1 MKNRVEPEVSLIDF
15 KTIKENVERRLH
27 RRRSR
32 SSPSTESMIKEED
45 MEKDE
50 RFASLGTEV
59 GIAPGM
65 KRWNHENVEG
75 ISQTTVYKQ
84 RKRSEGV
91 NEGHLGSYT
100 NKQQRK
106 GNVTEKNKSQDDET
120 ADDFDKHEGKAA
132 QGVQRYHSVKKAAS
146 KWMHLRSS
154 QREIRQAL
162 KKFEVLNL
170 RELFE
175 GGFLKK
181 RGKLINDV
189 TGILDEDIDGLVL
202 ESDESSDERTRL
214 AEIKSKELIHYFVSL
229 AKNKDREKTV
239 NLDFVEALIKD
250 GADPNRGDKYGQ
262 TVLHEVARVWHPD
275 VARFLMERGN
285 NVKIVCTSFSSNV
298 TCFLHIN

>member
-15 KTIKENVERRLH
+15 KTIKENVERRLR

-32 SSPSTESMIKEED
+32 SSPSTESTIKEED
-45 MEKDE
+45 IQKDE
-50 RFASLGTEV
+50 RFATLGTEV
-59 GIAPGM
+59 ETVPNSM
-65 KRWNHENVEG
+65 LRNLENVDG
-75 ISQTTVYKQ
+75 VSQRTVYKQ
-84 RKRSEGV
+84 RKRSQGF
-91 NEGHLGSYT
+91 NEEHLGSYK

-106 GNVTEKNKSQDDET
+106 ENVTVENKSQDDET
-120 ADDFDKHEGKAA
+120 ADDSEIPEGKAA
-132 QGVQRYHSVKKAAS
+132 QGVKRYHSVKKAAS

-162 KKFEVLNL
+162 KQFEVLNL
-170 RELFE
+170 KELFE

-181 RGKLINDV
+181 RGKMINDV
-189 TGILDEDIDGLVL
+189 TGILDEDIDGLML
-202 ESDESSDERTRL
+202 ESDKSNNERTRL

-239 NLDFVEALIKD
+239 NLDFVETLMKD

-285 NVKIVCTSFSSNV
+285 NVDIV
-298 TCFLHIN
+298 

>member
-15 KTIKENVERRLH
+15 KTIKENVERRLR

-45 MEKDE
+45 IEKDE
-50 RFASLGTEV
+50 RFATLGTEV
-59 GIAPGM
+59 ETVPNS
-65 KRWNHENVEG
+65 KLRNHENVEG
-75 ISQTTVYKQ
+75 VSQKTVYKQ
-84 RKRSEGV
+84 RKRSQGFQ
-91 NEGHLGSYT
+91 EGHLGSYK
-100 NKQQRK
+100 NIKRK
-106 GNVTEKNKSQDDET
+106 ENVTVESKSQDDET
-120 ADDFDKHEGKAA
+120 ADDSEIHEGRAA
-132 QGVQRYHSVKKAAS
+132 QGVKKYHSVKKAAS

-162 KKFEVLNL
+162 KQFEVLNL
-170 RELFE
+170 KELFE

-181 RGKLINDV
+181 RGKMINDV
-189 TGILDEDIDGLVL
+189 TGILDEDIDGLML
-202 ESDESSDERTRL
+202 ESDKSSDERTRL
-214 AEIKSKELIHYFVSL
+214 AETKSKELIHYFVSL

-239 NLDFVEALIKD
+239 NLDFVETLMKD

-285 NVKIVCTSFSSNV
+285 NVDIV
-298 TCFLHIN
+298 